1 MDATVKL
8 LDYAGTIDH
17 KKIDDL
23 LDFLK
28 KNSEYTAL
36 DKVTGR
42 RVYAIIVECLE
53 NIAKHFSCEAK
64 IEPSIT
70 VVRQDSK
77 IIVRAGNPVSPTE
90 ILKLKRELD
99 LINRISESALQALY
113 DSKINQHYKR
123 GQNGAGLGFMLMK
136 LKSQNPIEY
145 TFTDT
150 EINPFFEIK
159 VTLNQ

>member
-1 MDATVKL
+1 MDATAIL
-8 LDYAGTIDH
+8 LDYAGAIDQ

-23 LDFLK
+23 LDLLK

-36 DKVTGR
+36 DKVAAR

-53 NIAKHFSCEAK
+53 NIAKHFLCEAK
-64 IEPSIT
+64 IEPSLT
-70 VVRQDSK
+70 VVRQDNK
-77 IIVRAGNPVSPTE
+77 IIVKAGNPVSTNE
-90 ILKLKRELD
+90 VLKLKRELD
-99 LINRISESALQALY
+99 LINRISESALITLY
-113 DSKINQHYKR
+113 DSKINKHYEQ

-150 EINPFFEIK
+150 EKNPFFEIK
-159 VTLNQ
+159 VTINQ